1 MKQKQE
7 QEQKKKVW
15 PKTNAWGCFPND
27 EGQYQNF
34 ADGDLL
40 FGKIRCTYV
49 EIYDKD
55 DNLICSIT
63 NQEAMSILQYLHEQF
78 NGCLFYTEKIKC
90 KSKDKIAVLFNL
102 TNDKFVVPEHQEMRH
117 VVIRANDLNPYSEIV
132 KEYDET
138 ITVPEHTSTNFSLLS
153 HKIKSRHIGT
163 FQDML
168 AGKEFAY
175 IRPNACS
182 WVAQEKPIEVA
193 TPTKKNNWLKWLTIG
208 LTAYGT
214 LK

>member
-1 MKQKQE
+1 ME
-7 QEQKKKVW
+7 QQKKKW
-15 PKTNAWGCFPND
+15 ERTNAWGCRHND
-27 EGQYQNF
+27 DGQYQTF
-34 ADGDLL
+34 ADGDML

-49 EIYDKD
+49 EIFDKD
-55 DNLICSIT
+55 DNLILSIN
-63 NQEAMSILQYLHEQF
+63 NQAATGILQYIYEQF
-78 NGCLFYTEKIKC
+78 KGCLFFTEKIKC
-90 KSKDKIAVLFNL
+90 KSKDKIAVRFNL
-102 TNDKFVVPEHQEMRH
+102 TNDKFVVPEHQAMRH

-138 ITVPEHTSTNFSLLS
+138 ITVPEHTSTNFDMLS
-153 HKIKSRHIGT
+153 NGVKFRHIGT

-182 WVAQEKPIEVA
+182 WVAQETPIEVA
-193 TPTKKNNWLKWLTIG
+193 TPTKPTKKNNWLKWLTIG

>member
-1 MKQKQE
+1 MEQKE
-7 QEQKKKVW
+7 KKKVL

-55 DNLICSIT
+55 DNLICSINNKVAT
-63 NQEAMSILQYLHEQF
+63 GILQYIYEQF
-78 NGCLFYTEKIKC
+78 KGCFFYTEKIKC

-102 TNDKFVVPEHQEMRH
+102 TNDKFIVPEHQEMRH
-117 VVIRANDLNPYSEIV
+117 VIIHANDLNPYSPII
-132 KEYDET
+132 KEYDER
-138 ITVPEHTSTNFSLLS
+138 ITVPEYTSTNFELLS
-153 HKIKSRHIGT
+153 HGIKFRYLGT

-175 IRPNACS
+175 IRPNACR

-193 TPTKKNNWLKWLTIG
+193 KPTQKNNWLKWLTIG